1 MKIYEEKDEGKRT
14 FQCSYCWNNG
24 HNKRACSHLKAHY
37 LANKDWGLG
46 NMPIVG
52 VTKEMFSDHYQKYHG
67 DARAEYQFRKH
78 FVYAEKLYGDQAEKT
93 PKKRKK
99 IKCGFCKQTGH
110 TRRNC
115 SAMTKFVKILTE
127 TERGYRT
134 KFYDEVIVGLGFG
147 LGSFIEYGLQT
158 WQTTEPPTD
167 TERGLVTSFDPSTV
181 SIGNLQP
188 RWGDYY
194 TTLSWRMDGKEPLGT
209 YWGSDGMIGSLFAE
223 STGLTNSVFV
233 SNSHSRVITN
243 IMAPSPTTPDKDW
256 FLGKSASFDWV
267 VKKRDLRSLYRTYHP
282 AILEF
287 HPDGEN
293 IIGKLTKKLDK

>member
-1 MKIYEEKDEGKRT
+1 
-14 FQCSYCWNNG
+14 
-24 HNKRACSHLKAHY
+24 
-37 LANKDWGLG
+37 
-46 NMPIVG
+46 
-52 VTKEMFSDHYQKYHG
+52 
-67 DARAEYQFRKH
+67 
-78 FVYAEKLYGDQAEKT
+78 
-93 PKKRKK
+93 
-99 IKCGFCKQTGH
+99 
-110 TRRNC
+110 
-115 SAMTKFVKILTE
+115 
-127 TERGYRT
+127 
-134 KFYDEVIVGLGFG
+134 
-147 LGSFIEYGLQT
+147 
-158 WQTTEPPTD
+158 
-167 TERGLVTSFDPSTV
+167 
-181 SIGNLQP
+181 
-188 RWGDYY
+188 
-194 TTLSWRMDGKEPLGT
+194 MDGKEPLGT